1 VTTAYGFLGADTLD
15 KGESADA
22 SNRDTYVADPLQR
35 TCIELVGVKQAWSI
49 KNYRYVCNVSTS
61 LSLTPARPRVG
72 K

>member
-35 TCIELVGVKQAWSI
+35 TGIELVTNNPLTGISSEHPMSI
-49 KNYRYVCNVSTS
+49 KLRTTDNCIKQSV
-61 LSLTPARPRVG
+61 
-72 K
+72 